1 MSIHTMDQSINN
13 YLDYLEQ
20 QDQIITKV
28 PRTITFDIDI
38 FEDDYIKIQN
48 GRGLT
53 DTEYENTSE
62 DASGT
67 FRERDVNAQE
77 SSRMRDSRD
86 YGSLNSSGEEENS
99 HIKQLREMI
108 RNLGVTFLKV
118 FFFLTRE

>member
-1 MSIHTMDQSINN
+1 MDQSINN

-108 RNLGVTFLKV
+108 RNLGVAFLKV
-118 FFFLTRE
+118 FFF